1 MTEQLALFFDMPA
14 PPQPI
19 PAPARAVPGQV
30 KLYAPCRRC
39 GSGPVFRWIGS
50 PATWSVTCSGCGE
63 ASCGGRPSMEH
74 CEAIWERWN
83 GAAE

>member
-1 MTEQLALFFDMPA
+1 MPEQLSLFLDAPA
-14 PPQPI
+14 PPPALS
-19 PAPARAVPGQV
+19 APARPEPV

-39 GSGPVFRWIGS
+39 GRGPVFSWIGA
-50 PATWSVTCSGCGE
+50 PATWSVACSGCGE

-83 GAAE
+83 GVVE